1 MNTFKFCKSKF
12 VAASWTFINDKNRI
26 ELKSERSL
34 RKTKLLEECNIKP
47 IEKVKEK
54 LRESEKKPKRIQD
67 GEKKKKNIDTKPKD
81 KK

>member
-1 MNTFKFCKSKF
+1 MEIKICCSESNL
-12 VAASWTFINDKNRI
+12 INDKNRI

-54 LRESEKKPKRIQD
+54 SRESEKKPKRIQD